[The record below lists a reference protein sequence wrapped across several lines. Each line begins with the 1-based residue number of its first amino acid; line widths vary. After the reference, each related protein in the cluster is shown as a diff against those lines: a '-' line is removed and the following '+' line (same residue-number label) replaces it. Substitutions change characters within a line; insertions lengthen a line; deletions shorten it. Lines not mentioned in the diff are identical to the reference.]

1 MEQGFNST
9 DVERLRKATEK
20 LASSADRVAGHSI
33 GGVNNSNRFDF
44 GGVGVWICVTCVIV
58 LAVLN
63 FNQATQLSDMNR
75 KYDRM
80 QDYLNAIY
88 AQAPHLKP
96 KNVGKN

>member
-20 LASSADRVAGHSI
+20 LSNSADRVAGHRVGDI
-33 GGVNNSNRFDF
+33 GNFNRFDF
-44 GGVGVWICVTCVIV
+44 GGAGVWICVTCVIV

-63 FNQATQLSDMNR
+63 FNQSTQLADMNR

-88 AQAPHLKP
+88 MQAPQLKP
-96 KNVGKN
+96 KDVGKN